1 MNADTNGSTR
11 FYTDDEGA
19 NVCEEDDE
27 CDADAAGANYG
38 WETWE
43 GPRERDCNT
52 SFKMV
57 QCQLKHPIY
66 LYACGDTSHQVPPLP
81 DALFVPNG
89 LWLSNFDNSCLFADL
104 KLGRFTFWRTV
115 ELTSHGR
122 PPPWKCTNGT
132 EPSGGFHLVRAKI
145 RKPSKYHLSRF

>member
-1 MNADTNGSTR
+1 MNADTKGSTR

-66 LYACGDTSHQVPPLP
+66 LYACGSTLYIRYRHCLMLSLFQMDFGRRTLTIHACLP
-81 DALFVPNG
+81 
-89 LWLSNFDNSCLFADL
+89 
-104 KLGRFTFWRTV
+104 
-115 ELTSHGR
+115 
-122 PPPWKCTNGT
+122 
-132 EPSGGFHLVRAKI
+132 I
-145 RKPSKYHLSRF
+145 